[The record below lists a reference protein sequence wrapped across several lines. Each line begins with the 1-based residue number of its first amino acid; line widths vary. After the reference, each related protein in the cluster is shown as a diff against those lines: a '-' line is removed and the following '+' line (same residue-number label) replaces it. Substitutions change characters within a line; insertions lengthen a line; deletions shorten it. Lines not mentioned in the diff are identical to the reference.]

1 MAGEARPSP
10 AYYIALGLLTLGLV
24 AGVSLFLL
32 LAARP
37 HSNTAF
43 AEVGQP
49 IPTSCQVGGR
59 ATVCYRVTVT
69 NTSGGPILASCQVTA
84 ATGTEATF
92 DDGLTVKNILL
103 LEGQARD
110 LLVNVV
116 PDQSSTLAEPTVKC
130 PAEAA

>member
-10 AYYIALGLLTLGLV
+10 AYYIALGLLTFGLV

-37 HSNTAF
+37 HSSGTSV
-43 AEVGQP
+43 EVGSP
-49 IPTSCQVGGR
+49 LPTSCQVGGH

-69 NTSGGPILASCQVTA
+69 NTGGGAVLASCQVTA

-92 DDGLTVKNILL
+92 DDGLTVKNIPLL
-103 LEGQARD
+103 QGQARD

-116 PDQSSTLAEPTVKC
+116 ADQSSTLAEPTVSC